1 MSLGGFIMEKEE
13 WFEYFEA
20 VNGRKPTLEE
30 FSKTK
35 ASGFFEKKKASE
47 KEENL
52 TSPQQETPLS
62 PKQVRENW
70 VKNFELSH
78 GRQPSFE
85 EFFEGIEALKQP
97 APVSAA
103 NPLHQTVN
111 TQPFNTGVN
120 QTNLGFGHQINQS
133 IANSQSQS
141 DVNSNPQM
149 NPFSNGPISPL
160 QDAPQWSG
168 TSQSNPYFTRSSSPY
183 SQTNYTNTGQTAP
196 LNSYAMTDSFW
207 SNITTKHKSLLALML
222 IANLFFVF
230 YGLKPAEGTNANG
243 YIYESGSVFLPTKYS
258 TDYYGS
264 NSLDMNREFYK
275 QINKNVANERY
286 KNLLPMGISVFVMG
300 VAAFVLHEDQD
311 FQNRVYVT
319 YLKKGEK

>member
-1 MSLGGFIMEKEE
+1 M
-13 WFEYFEA
+13 
-20 VNGRKPTLEE
+20 
-30 FSKTK
+30 
-35 ASGFFEKKKASE
+35 KKKKESE

-70 VKNFELSH
+70 VKNFELNH
-78 GRQPSFE
+78 GRKPSFE
-85 EFFEGIEALKQP
+85 EFFEGVEALKQP
-97 APVSAA
+97 ATESATNPV
-103 NPLHQTVN
+103 HQTVS
-111 TQPFNTGVN
+111 TQPINTGLN
-120 QTNLGFGHQINQS
+120 QTNFGFSNQVDQS
-133 IANSQSQS
+133 ITNNQSQS
-141 DVNSNPQM
+141 DVNSIPQT
-149 NPFSNGPISPL
+149 NPFSSGPISPS
-160 QDAPQWSG
+160 QDTPQWSG
-168 TSQSNPYFTRSSSPY
+168 TSQSNPY

-196 LNSYAMTDSFW
+196 LNTYAMTDSFW

-264 NSLDMNREFYK
+264 SSFDTTREFYK

>member
-1 MSLGGFIMEKEE
+1 MEKQE

-30 FSKTK
+30 FSKAK

-47 KEENL
+47 KEEKP
-52 TSPQQETPLS
+52 THPQQETPLS

-70 VKNFELSH
+70 VKDFELNH
-78 GRQPSFE
+78 GRKPSFE
-85 EFFEGIEALKQP
+85 EFFEGVEALKQP
-97 APVSAA
+97 APQPATNPAHQIVS
-103 NPLHQTVN
+103 
-111 TQPFNTGVN
+111 TQPINTDLN
-120 QTNLGFGHQINQS
+120 QQNFGFGPQVNQS
-133 IANSQSQS
+133 IANNQSQS

-149 NPFSNGPISPL
+149 NPFSSGPISPS
-160 QDAPQWSG
+160 QDTPQWSG
-168 TSQSNPYFTRSSSPY
+168 TSQSNPYFTKPSSPY

-196 LNSYAMTDSFW
+196 LNTYAMTDSFW
-207 SNITTKHKSLLALML
+207 SNITTKHKSLLDLML

-243 YIYESGSVFLPTKYS
+243 YIYESGSVFLPKKYS

-264 NSLDMNREFYK
+264 SSLNMAREFYK
-275 QINKNVANERY
+275 HINKNVANERY
-286 KNLLPMGISVFVMG
+286 KNLLPMGISVLVMG

-311 FQNRVYVT
+311 FQTRVYVT

>member
-1 MSLGGFIMEKEE
+1 MEKQE

-30 FSKTK
+30 FSKAK
-35 ASGFFEKKKASE
+35 ASGFFEKKKESE
-47 KEENL
+47 KEEKP
-52 TSPQQETPLS
+52 THPQQEMPQS

-70 VKNFELSH
+70 VKNFELNH
-78 GRQPSFE
+78 GRKPSFE
-85 EFFEGIEALKQP
+85 EFFEGVEALKQQ
-97 APVSAA
+97 ATIPV
-103 NPLHQTVN
+103 HQTVS
-111 TQPFNTGVN
+111 TQPINTGLN
-120 QTNLGFGHQINQS
+120 QPNSSFGPQVNQS
-133 IANSQSQS
+133 IANNQSQS

-149 NPFSNGPISPL
+149 NPFSSGPISPS
-160 QDAPQWSG
+160 QDTPQWSG
-168 TSQSNPYFTRSSSPY
+168 ASQSNPY

-196 LNSYAMTDSFW
+196 LNTYAMTDSFW
-207 SNITTKHKSLLALML
+207 SNIITKHKSLLALML

-264 NSLDMNREFYK
+264 SSLDTTREFYK

>member
-1 MSLGGFIMEKEE
+1 MEKQE

-30 FSKTK
+30 FSKAK
-35 ASGFFEKKKASE
+35 ASGFFEKKKESE
-47 KEENL
+47 KEEKP
-52 TSPQQETPLS
+52 THPQQETPLS

-70 VKNFELSH
+70 VKNFELNH
-78 GRQPSFE
+78 GRKPSFE
-85 EFFEGIEALKQP
+85 EFFEGVEALKQP
-97 APVSAA
+97 APEPTT
-103 NPLHQTVN
+103 NPVHQTVS
-111 TQPFNTGVN
+111 TQPFNTGLN
-120 QTNLGFGHQINQS
+120 QQNFGFGHQVDQS
-133 IANSQSQS
+133 IANNQSQS
-141 DVNSNPQM
+141 DVNSNPQTH
-149 NPFSNGPISPL
+149 PFSSGPITSS
-160 QDAPQWSG
+160 QDTPQWSG
-168 TSQSNPYFTRSSSPY
+168 TSQSNPY

-196 LNSYAMTDSFW
+196 LNTYAMTDSFW

-264 NSLDMNREFYK
+264 SSLDTTREFYK

-286 KNLLPMGISVFVMG
+286 KNLLPMGIFVFVMG

>member
-1 MSLGGFIMEKEE
+1 MEKQE

-20 VNGRKPTLEE
+20 VNGRKPTLKE
-30 FSKTK
+30 FSKAK
-35 ASGFFEKKKASE
+35 ASGFFEKEKVTE
-47 KEENL
+47 KEENI

-70 VKNFELSH
+70 VKNFELNH
-78 GRQPSFE
+78 GRKPSFE
-85 EFFEGIEALKQP
+85 EFFEGVEALKQP
-97 APVSAA
+97 APQPTT
-103 NPLHQTVN
+103 NPVGQTVN
-111 TQPFNTGVN
+111 TQPFNAGLN
-120 QTNLGFGHQINQS
+120 QPNSSFGPQVDQS
-133 IANSQSQS
+133 IANNQSQS
-141 DVNSNPQM
+141 DVNSNPQTY
-149 NPFSNGPISPL
+149 PFSSGPISPS
-160 QDAPQWSG
+160 QDTPQWSG
-168 TSQSNPYFTRSSSPY
+168 TSQSNPYFTRPSSPY

-196 LNSYAMTDSFW
+196 LNTYAMTDSFW

-230 YGLKPAEGTNANG
+230 FGLKPAEGTNANG

-264 NSLDMNREFYK
+264 SNFDTTREFYK
-275 QINKNVANERY
+275 QINKSVAHERY

-311 FQNRVYVT
+311 FQTRVYVT

>member
-1 MSLGGFIMEKEE
+1 MEKQE
-13 WFEYFEA
+13 WFVYFEA

-30 FSKTK
+30 FSKAK
-35 ASGFFEKKKASE
+35 ALGFFEKKKASE
-47 KEENL
+47 KEENI
-52 TSPQQETPLS
+52 THPQQETPLS

-70 VKNFELSH
+70 VKNFELNH
-78 GRQPSFE
+78 GRKPSFE
-85 EFFEGIEALKQP
+85 EFFEGVEALKQP
-97 APVSAA
+97 APEPTT
-103 NPLHQTVN
+103 NPVHQTVS
-111 TQPFNTGVN
+111 TQPINTGLN
-120 QTNLGFGHQINQS
+120 QQNFGFGYQVDQS
-133 IANSQSQS
+133 ITNNQSQS
-141 DVNSNPQM
+141 DINSNPQTH
-149 NPFSNGPISPL
+149 PFSSGPISPS
-160 QDAPQWSG
+160 QDTPQWSG
-168 TSQSNPYFTRSSSPY
+168 TSQSNPY

-196 LNSYAMTDSFW
+196 LNTYAMTDSFW

-264 NSLDMNREFYK
+264 SSFDTTREFYK

>member
-1 MSLGGFIMEKEE
+1 MEKQE

-30 FSKTK
+30 FSKAK
-35 ASGFFEKKKASE
+35 ASGFFEKKKATE
-47 KEENL
+47 KEKNI

-70 VKNFELSH
+70 VKNFELNH
-78 GRQPSFE
+78 GRKPSFE
-85 EFFEGIEALKQP
+85 EFFEGIEALKRQAPQP
-97 APVSAA
+97 TTNPV
-103 NPLHQTVN
+103 HQTVS
-111 TQPFNTGVN
+111 TQPINTGLN
-120 QTNLGFGHQINQS
+120 QQNFGFGHHVNQS
-133 IANSQSQS
+133 NANNQSQS

-149 NPFSNGPISPL
+149 NSFSSGPIYSS
-160 QDAPQWSG
+160 QDTSQWSG
-168 TSQSNPYFTRSSSPY
+168 TNQTNPYSTKPSSPY
-183 SQTNYTNTGQTAP
+183 SQPNYTNTGQTVP
-196 LNSYAMTDSFW
+196 LNTYAMTDSFW
-207 SNITTKHKSLLALML
+207 SNITAKHKSLLALMV

-243 YIYESGSVFLPTKYS
+243 YIYESGSVFLPKKYS

-264 NSLDMNREFYK
+264 SSLDMAREFYK

-286 KNLLPMGISVFVMG
+286 KNLLPMGISVLVMG

-311 FQNRVYVT
+311 FQTRVYVT

>member
-1 MSLGGFIMEKEE
+1 MEKQE

-30 FSKTK
+30 FSKAK
-35 ASGFFEKKKASE
+35 ASGFFEKKKESE
-47 KEENL
+47 KEEKP
-52 TSPQQETPLS
+52 THPQQETPLS

-70 VKNFELSH
+70 VKNFELNH
-78 GRQPSFE
+78 GRKPSFE
-85 EFFEGIEALKQP
+85 EFFEGVEALKQQ
-97 APVSAA
+97 ATIPV
-103 NPLHQTVN
+103 HQTVS
-111 TQPFNTGVN
+111 TQPINTGLN
-120 QTNLGFGHQINQS
+120 QTNFGFSNQVDQS
-133 IANSQSQS
+133 ITNNQSQS
-141 DVNSNPQM
+141 DVNSNPQT
-149 NPFSNGPISPL
+149 NPFSSGPISPS
-160 QDAPQWSG
+160 QDTPQWSG
-168 TSQSNPYFTRSSSPY
+168 TSQSNPY
-183 SQTNYTNTGQTAP
+183 SQTNYTNAGQTAP
-196 LNSYAMTDSFW
+196 LNTYAMTDSFW

-264 NSLDMNREFYK
+264 SSFDTTREFYK

>member
-1 MSLGGFIMEKEE
+1 MEKQE

-20 VNGRKPTLEE
+20 GNGRKPTLEE
-30 FSKTK
+30 FSKAK

-47 KEENL
+47 KEENI
-52 TSPQQETPLS
+52 TSPQKETPLS

-70 VKNFELSH
+70 VKDFELNH
-78 GRQPSFE
+78 GRKPSFE
-85 EFFEGIEALKQP
+85 EFFEGVEALKHPAPQP
-97 APVSAA
+97 ATNPVG
-103 NPLHQTVN
+103 QTVN
-111 TQPFNTGVN
+111 TQPFNAGLN
-120 QTNLGFGHQINQS
+120 QPNSSFGPQVNQS
-133 IANSQSQS
+133 IANNQSQS
-141 DVNSNPQM
+141 DVNSNPQT
-149 NPFSNGPISPL
+149 NPFSSGPISPS
-160 QDAPQWSG
+160 QDTPQWSG
-168 TSQSNPYFTRSSSPY
+168 TSQSNPYFTRPSSPY
-183 SQTNYTNTGQTAP
+183 SQTNYTNTGLTAP
-196 LNSYAMTDSFW
+196 LNTYAMTDSFW

-230 YGLKPAEGTNANG
+230 FGLKPAEGTNANG

-264 NSLDMNREFYK
+264 SNFDTTREFYK
-275 QINKNVANERY
+275 QINKSVAHERY

-311 FQNRVYVT
+311 FQTRVYVT

>member
-1 MSLGGFIMEKEE
+1 MEKQE

-30 FSKTK
+30 FSKAK
-35 ASGFFEKKKASE
+35 ASGFFEKKKATE
-47 KEENL
+47 KENNI

-70 VKNFELSH
+70 VKNFELNH
-78 GRQPSFE
+78 GRKPSFE
-85 EFFEGIEALKQP
+85 EFFEGIEALKRQ
-97 APVSAA
+97 APQSAP
-103 NPLHQTVN
+103 NPVGQTMN
-111 TQPFNTGVN
+111 TQPFNAG
-120 QTNLGFGHQINQS
+120 LNQS
-133 IANSQSQS
+133 IANNQSQS

-149 NPFSNGPISPL
+149 NPFSSGPISPS
-160 QDAPQWSG
+160 QDTPQWSG
-168 TSQSNPYFTRSSSPY
+168 TSQSNPYFTKPSSPY

-196 LNSYAMTDSFW
+196 LNTYAMTDSFW

-230 YGLKPAEGTNANG
+230 FGLKPAEGTNANG

-264 NSLDMNREFYK
+264 SSLNMAREFYK

-286 KNLLPMGISVFVMG
+286 KNLLPMGISVLVMG

-311 FQNRVYVT
+311 FQTRVYVT

>member
-1 MSLGGFIMEKEE
+1 MEKQE

-20 VNGRKPTLEE
+20 VNGREPTLEE
-30 FSKTK
+30 FSKAK

-47 KEENL
+47 KEEKP
-52 TSPQQETPLS
+52 THPQQETPLS

-70 VKNFELSH
+70 VKDFELNH
-78 GRQPSFE
+78 GRKPSFE
-85 EFFEGIEALKQP
+85 EFFEGVEALKQP
-97 APVSAA
+97 APQPATNPAHQIVS
-103 NPLHQTVN
+103 
-111 TQPFNTGVN
+111 TQPINTDLN
-120 QTNLGFGHQINQS
+120 QQNFGFGPQVNQS
-133 IANSQSQS
+133 IANNQSQS

-149 NPFSNGPISPL
+149 NPFSSGPISPS
-160 QDAPQWSG
+160 QDTPQWSG
-168 TSQSNPYFTRSSSPY
+168 TSQSNPYFTKPSSPY

-196 LNSYAMTDSFW
+196 LNTYAMTDSFW

-243 YIYESGSVFLPTKYS
+243 YIYESGSVFLPKKYS

-264 NSLDMNREFYK
+264 SSLNMAREFYK

-286 KNLLPMGISVFVMG
+286 KNLLPMGISVLVMG

-311 FQNRVYVT
+311 FQTRVYVT

>member
-1 MSLGGFIMEKEE
+1 M
-13 WFEYFEA
+13 
-20 VNGRKPTLEE
+20 
-30 FSKTK
+30 
-35 ASGFFEKKKASE
+35 
-47 KEENL
+47 
-52 TSPQQETPLS
+52 
-62 PKQVRENW
+62 
-70 VKNFELSH
+70 KNFELSH

-85 EFFEGIEALKQP
+85 EFFEGVEALKQP
-97 APVSAA
+97 APESAA

-111 TQPFNTGVN
+111 TQPFSTGVN

-133 IANSQSQS
+133 IANNPSQS

-196 LNSYAMTDSFW
+196 LNTYAMTDSFW

-264 NSLDMNREFYK
+264 SSLAMTREFYK

>member
-1 MSLGGFIMEKEE
+1 MEKQE

-30 FSKTK
+30 FSKAK
-35 ASGFFEKKKASE
+35 ASGFFEKEKVTE
-47 KEENL
+47 KEENI
-52 TSPQQETPLS
+52 THPQQETPLS

-70 VKNFELSH
+70 VKNFELNH
-78 GRQPSFE
+78 GRKPSFE
-85 EFFEGIEALKQP
+85 EFFEGVEALKQP
-97 APVSAA
+97 APQQVT
-103 NPLHQTVN
+103 NPVHQTVS
-111 TQPFNTGVN
+111 TQPINTGLN
-120 QTNLGFGHQINQS
+120 QTNFGFGHQVDQS
-133 IANSQSQS
+133 ITNNQSQS
-141 DVNSNPQM
+141 DVNSIPQTH
-149 NPFSNGPISPL
+149 PFSSGPISPS
-160 QDAPQWSG
+160 QDTTQWSG
-168 TSQSNPYFTRSSSPY
+168 TSQSNPY
-183 SQTNYTNTGQTAP
+183 SQTNYTNTGQTAL
-196 LNSYAMTDSFW
+196 LNTYAMTDSFW

-264 NSLDMNREFYK
+264 SSFDTTREFYK

>member
-1 MSLGGFIMEKEE
+1 MEKQE

-30 FSKTK
+30 FSKAK

-47 KEENL
+47 KEENI

-70 VKNFELSH
+70 VKDFELNH
-78 GRQPSFE
+78 GRKPSFE
-85 EFFEGIEALKQP
+85 EFFEGVEALKQP
-97 APVSAA
+97 APQPATNPAHQIVS
-103 NPLHQTVN
+103 
-111 TQPFNTGVN
+111 TQPINTDLN
-120 QTNLGFGHQINQS
+120 QQNFGFGHQVNQS
-133 IANSQSQS
+133 NANNQSQS

-149 NPFSNGPISPL
+149 NSFSSGSIYSS
-160 QDAPQWSG
+160 QDTSQWSG
-168 TSQSNPYFTRSSSPY
+168 TNQTNPYSTKPSSPY

-196 LNSYAMTDSFW
+196 LNTYAMTDSFW

-230 YGLKPAEGTNANG
+230 FGLKPAEGTNANG

-264 NSLDMNREFYK
+264 SSLDMTREFYK

-311 FQNRVYVT
+311 FQTRVYVT

>member
-1 MSLGGFIMEKEE
+1 MEKQE
-13 WFEYFEA
+13 WFDYFEA

-30 FSKTK
+30 FSKAK
-35 ASGFFEKKKASE
+35 ASGFFEKKKATE
-47 KEENL
+47 KEENI

-70 VKNFELSH
+70 VKNFELNH
-78 GRQPSFE
+78 GRKPSFE
-85 EFFEGIEALKQP
+85 EFFEGIEALKRQAPQP
-97 APVSAA
+97 TTNPV
-103 NPLHQTVN
+103 HQTVS
-111 TQPFNTGVN
+111 TQPINIGLN
-120 QTNLGFGHQINQS
+120 QPNSSFGPQVNQS
-133 IANSQSQS
+133 IANNQSQS

-149 NPFSNGPISPL
+149 NPFSSGPISPS
-160 QDAPQWSG
+160 QDTPQWSG
-168 TSQSNPYFTRSSSPY
+168 TSQSNPYFTRPSSPY
-183 SQTNYTNTGQTAP
+183 SQTNYTNTGQIAP
-196 LNSYAMTDSFW
+196 LNTNAMTDSFW
-207 SNITTKHKSLLALML
+207 SNITTKHKSLLALMV

-264 NSLDMNREFYK
+264 SSFDTTREFYK

>member
-1 MSLGGFIMEKEE
+1 MEKQE
-13 WFEYFEA
+13 WFVYFEA

-30 FSKTK
+30 FSKAK
-35 ASGFFEKKKASE
+35 ASGFFEKKKESE
-47 KEENL
+47 KEEKP
-52 TSPQQETPLS
+52 THPQQETPLS

-70 VKNFELSH
+70 VKNFELNH
-78 GRQPSFE
+78 GRKPSFE
-85 EFFEGIEALKQP
+85 EFFEGVEALKQS
-97 APVSAA
+97 ATNPV
-103 NPLHQTVN
+103 HQTVS
-111 TQPFNTGVN
+111 TQPINTGLN
-120 QTNLGFGHQINQS
+120 QTNFGFSNQVDQS
-133 IANSQSQS
+133 ITNNQSQS
-141 DVNSNPQM
+141 DVNSIPQT
-149 NPFSNGPISPL
+149 NPFSSGPISPS
-160 QDAPQWSG
+160 QDTTQWSG
-168 TSQSNPYFTRSSSPY
+168 TSQSNPY
-183 SQTNYTNTGQTAP
+183 SQTNYTNTGQTAL
-196 LNSYAMTDSFW
+196 LNTYEMTDSFW

-264 NSLDMNREFYK
+264 SSFDTTREFYK
-275 QINKNVANERY
+275 QINKNVAHERY

>member
-1 MSLGGFIMEKEE
+1 MEKQE

-30 FSKTK
+30 FSKAK

-47 KEENL
+47 KEENI

-70 VKNFELSH
+70 VKNFELNH
-78 GRQPSFE
+78 GRKPSFE
-85 EFFEGIEALKQP
+85 EFFEGVEALKQP
-97 APVSAA
+97 APQPAT
-103 NPLHQTVN
+103 NPAHQTVSNQPIN
-111 TQPFNTGVN
+111 TDLN
-120 QTNLGFGHQINQS
+120 QQNFGFGHQVDQS
-133 IANSQSQS
+133 IANNQSQS

-149 NPFSNGPISPL
+149 NPFSSGPIYSS
-160 QDAPQWSG
+160 QDTSQWSV
-168 TSQSNPYFTRSSSPY
+168 TNQTNPYSTTTSSPY

-196 LNSYAMTDSFW
+196 LNTNAMTDSFW

-264 NSLDMNREFYK
+264 SSLDTTREFYK
-275 QINKNVANERY
+275 QINKSVAHERH

-311 FQNRVYVT
+311 FQTRVYVT

>member
-1 MSLGGFIMEKEE
+1 MEKQE

-30 FSKTK
+30 FSKAK
-35 ASGFFEKKKASE
+35 ASGFFEKKKATE
-47 KEENL
+47 KENNI

-70 VKNFELSH
+70 VKNFELNH
-78 GRQPSFE
+78 GRKPSFE
-85 EFFEGIEALKQP
+85 EFFEGIEALKRQ
-97 APVSAA
+97 APQSAP
-103 NPLHQTVN
+103 NPVGQTMN
-111 TQPFNTGVN
+111 TQPFNAG
-120 QTNLGFGHQINQS
+120 LNQS
-133 IANSQSQS
+133 IANNQSQS

-149 NPFSNGPISPL
+149 NSFSNGPIYSS
-160 QDAPQWSG
+160 QDTPQWSG
-168 TSQSNPYFTRSSSPY
+168 TSQSNPYFTKPSSPY

-196 LNSYAMTDSFW
+196 LNTYAMTDSFW

-230 YGLKPAEGTNANG
+230 FGLKPAEGTNANG

-264 NSLDMNREFYK
+264 SSLNMAREFYK

-286 KNLLPMGISVFVMG
+286 KNLLPMGSSVLVMG

-311 FQNRVYVT
+311 FQTRVYVT

>member
-1 MSLGGFIMEKEE
+1 MEKQE

-30 FSKTK
+30 FSKAK

-47 KEENL
+47 KEENI

-70 VKNFELSH
+70 VKDFELNH
-78 GRQPSFE
+78 GRKPSFE
-85 EFFEGIEALKQP
+85 EFFKGVEALKQP
-97 APVSAA
+97 APQPAT
-103 NPLHQTVN
+103 NPAHQTVS
-111 TQPFNTGVN
+111 TQPINTGLN
-120 QTNLGFGHQINQS
+120 QQNFGFGHQVNQS
-133 IANSQSQS
+133 NAINQSQS

-149 NPFSNGPISPL
+149 NPFSSGPISPS
-160 QDAPQWSG
+160 QDTPQWSR
-168 TSQSNPYFTRSSSPY
+168 TSQSNPYFSRPSSPY

-196 LNSYAMTDSFW
+196 LNTYAMTDSFW

-243 YIYESGSVFLPTKYS
+243 YIYESGSVFLPKKYS

-264 NSLDMNREFYK
+264 SSLNMAREFYK
-275 QINKNVANERY
+275 QINKNVAHERY
-286 KNLLPMGISVFVMG
+286 KNLLPMGISVLVMG

-311 FQNRVYVT
+311 FQTRVYVT

>member
-1 MSLGGFIMEKEE
+1 MEKQE

-30 FSKTK
+30 FSKAK
-35 ASGFFEKKKASE
+35 ASGFFEKKKESE
-47 KEENL
+47 KEEKP
-52 TSPQQETPLS
+52 THPQQETPLS

-70 VKNFELSH
+70 VKNFELNH
-78 GRQPSFE
+78 GRKPSFE
-85 EFFEGIEALKQP
+85 EFFEGVEALKQQ
-97 APVSAA
+97 ATIPV
-103 NPLHQTVN
+103 HQTVS
-111 TQPFNTGVN
+111 TQPINTGLN
-120 QTNLGFGHQINQS
+120 QQNFGFGHQVDQS
-133 IANSQSQS
+133 IANNQSQS
-141 DVNSNPQM
+141 DVNSNPQTH
-149 NPFSNGPISPL
+149 PFSSGPISPS
-160 QDAPQWSG
+160 QDTPQWSG
-168 TSQSNPYFTRSSSPY
+168 TSQSNPY
-183 SQTNYTNTGQTAP
+183 SQTNYTNAGQTAP
-196 LNSYAMTDSFW
+196 LNTYAMTDSFW

-264 NSLDMNREFYK
+264 SSFDTTREFYK

>member
-1 MSLGGFIMEKEE
+1 MEKQE

-30 FSKTK
+30 FSKAK
-35 ASGFFEKKKASE
+35 ASGLFEKKKATE
-47 KEENL
+47 KEENI
-52 TSPQQETPLS
+52 THPQQETPLS

-70 VKNFELSH
+70 VKDFELNH
-78 GRQPSFE
+78 GRKPSFE
-85 EFFEGIEALKQP
+85 EFFEGVEALKQP
-97 APVSAA
+97 APEPTT
-103 NPLHQTVN
+103 NPVHQTVS
-111 TQPFNTGVN
+111 TQPINTGLN
-120 QTNLGFGHQINQS
+120 QQNFGFGHQVNQS
-133 IANSQSQS
+133 IANNQSQS
-141 DVNSNPQM
+141 DVNLNPQT
-149 NPFSNGPISPL
+149 NPFSSGPIYSS
-160 QDAPQWSG
+160 QDTSQWSG
-168 TSQSNPYFTRSSSPY
+168 TNQTNPYSTKPSSPY
-183 SQTNYTNTGQTAP
+183 SQTNYTNTGQTSP
-196 LNSYAMTDSFW
+196 LNTYAMTDSFW

-243 YIYESGSVFLPTKYS
+243 YIYESGSVFLPKKYS

-264 NSLDMNREFYK
+264 SSLDMAREFYK

-286 KNLLPMGISVFVMG
+286 KNLLPMGISVLVMG

-311 FQNRVYVT
+311 FQTRVYVT

>member
-1 MSLGGFIMEKEE
+1 MEKQE

-30 FSKTK
+30 FSKAK
-35 ASGFFEKKKASE
+35 ASGFFEKEKVTE
-47 KEENL
+47 KEENI
-52 TSPQQETPLS
+52 TSPQQEMPQS

-70 VKNFELSH
+70 VKNFELNH
-78 GRQPSFE
+78 GRKPSFE
-85 EFFEGIEALKQP
+85 EFFEGVEALKQP
-97 APVSAA
+97 APEPAT
-103 NPLHQTVN
+103 NPVHQTVS
-111 TQPFNTGVN
+111 TQPINTGLN
-120 QTNLGFGHQINQS
+120 QQNFGFGHQVDQS
-133 IANSQSQS
+133 ITNNQSQS
-141 DVNSNPQM
+141 DVNSIPQT
-149 NPFSNGPISPL
+149 NPFSSGPISPS
-160 QDAPQWSG
+160 QDTPQWSG
-168 TSQSNPYFTRSSSPY
+168 TSQSNPY

-196 LNSYAMTDSFW
+196 LNTYAMTDSFW

-264 NSLDMNREFYK
+264 SSLDTTREFYK

>member
-1 MSLGGFIMEKEE
+1 MEKQE
-13 WFEYFEA
+13 WFVYFEA

-30 FSKTK
+30 FSKAK
-35 ASGFFEKKKASE
+35 ASGFFEKKKESE
-47 KEENL
+47 KEEKP
-52 TSPQQETPLS
+52 THPQQETPLS

-70 VKNFELSH
+70 VKNFELNH
-78 GRQPSFE
+78 GRKPSFE
-85 EFFEGIEALKQP
+85 EFFEGVEALKQP
-97 APVSAA
+97 ATNPV
-103 NPLHQTVN
+103 HQTVS
-111 TQPFNTGVN
+111 TQPINTGLN
-120 QTNLGFGHQINQS
+120 QTNFGFSNQVDQS
-133 IANSQSQS
+133 ITNNQSQS
-141 DVNSNPQM
+141 DVNSIPQT
-149 NPFSNGPISPL
+149 NPFSSGPISPS
-160 QDAPQWSG
+160 QDTTQWSG
-168 TSQSNPYFTRSSSPY
+168 TSQSNPY
-183 SQTNYTNTGQTAP
+183 SQTNYTNTGQTAL
-196 LNSYAMTDSFW
+196 LNTYEMTDSFW

-264 NSLDMNREFYK
+264 SSFDTTREFYK
-275 QINKNVANERY
+275 QINKNVAHERY

>member
-1 MSLGGFIMEKEE
+1 MEKQE

-30 FSKTK
+30 FSKAK
-35 ASGFFEKKKASE
+35 ASGFFEKKKATE
-47 KEENL
+47 KEKNI

-70 VKNFELSH
+70 VKNFELNH
-78 GRQPSFE
+78 GRKPSFE
-85 EFFEGIEALKQP
+85 EFFEGVEALKQP
-97 APVSAA
+97 APQPTT
-103 NPLHQTVN
+103 NPVGQTVN
-111 TQPFNTGVN
+111 TQPFNAGLN
-120 QTNLGFGHQINQS
+120 QPNSSFGPQVNQS
-133 IANSQSQS
+133 IANNQSQS
-141 DVNSNPQM
+141 DVNSNPQR
-149 NPFSNGPISPL
+149 NPFSSGPISPS
-160 QDAPQWSG
+160 QDTPQWSG
-168 TSQSNPYFTRSSSPY
+168 TNQTNPYSTKPSSPY
-183 SQTNYTNTGQTAP
+183 SQTNYINTGQTAP
-196 LNSYAMTDSFW
+196 LNTYAMTDSFW

-230 YGLKPAEGTNANG
+230 FGLKPAEGTNANG

-264 NSLDMNREFYK
+264 SNFDTTREFYK
-275 QINKNVANERY
+275 QINKSVANERY

-311 FQNRVYVT
+311 FQTRVYVT

>member
-1 MSLGGFIMEKEE
+1 M
-13 WFEYFEA
+13 
-20 VNGRKPTLEE
+20 
-30 FSKTK
+30 
-35 ASGFFEKKKASE
+35 
-47 KEENL
+47 
-52 TSPQQETPLS
+52 PLS

-70 VKNFELSH
+70 VKNFELNH
-78 GRQPSFE
+78 GRKPSFE
-85 EFFEGIEALKQP
+85 EFFEGVEALKQP
-97 APVSAA
+97 APEPTT
-103 NPLHQTVN
+103 NPVHQTVS
-111 TQPFNTGVN
+111 TQPFNAGLN
-120 QTNLGFGHQINQS
+120 QQNFGFGHQVDQS
-133 IANSQSQS
+133 IANNQSQS

-149 NPFSNGPISPL
+149 NPFSSGPISPS
-160 QDAPQWSG
+160 QDTPQWSG
-168 TSQSNPYFTRSSSPY
+168 TSQSNPYFTKPSSPY

-196 LNSYAMTDSFW
+196 LNTYAMTDSFW

-230 YGLKPAEGTNANG
+230 FGLKPAEGTNANG

-264 NSLDMNREFYK
+264 SNFDTTREFYK
-275 QINKNVANERY
+275 QINKSVAHERY

-311 FQNRVYVT
+311 FQTRVYVT

>member
-1 MSLGGFIMEKEE
+1 MEKQE

-30 FSKTK
+30 FSKAK
-35 ASGFFEKKKASE
+35 ASGFFEKKKESE
-47 KEENL
+47 KEEKP
-52 TSPQQETPLS
+52 THPQQETPLS

-70 VKNFELSH
+70 VKNFELNH
-78 GRQPSFE
+78 GRKPSFE
-85 EFFEGIEALKQP
+85 EFFEGVEALKQP
-97 APVSAA
+97 APEPTT
-103 NPLHQTVN
+103 NPVHQTVS
-111 TQPFNTGVN
+111 TQPFNTGLN
-120 QTNLGFGHQINQS
+120 QQNFGFGHQVDQS
-133 IANSQSQS
+133 IANNQSQS
-141 DVNSNPQM
+141 DVNSNPQTH
-149 NPFSNGPISPL
+149 PFSSGPISSS
-160 QDAPQWSG
+160 QDTPQWSG
-168 TSQSNPYFTRSSSPY
+168 TSQSNPY

-196 LNSYAMTDSFW
+196 LNTYAMTDSFW

-264 NSLDMNREFYK
+264 SSLDTTREFYK

-286 KNLLPMGISVFVMG
+286 KNLLPMGIFVFVMG

>member
-1 MSLGGFIMEKEE
+1 MEKQE

-30 FSKTK
+30 FSKAK

-47 KEENL
+47 KEENI

-70 VKNFELSH
+70 VKDFELNH
-78 GRQPSFE
+78 GRKPSFE
-85 EFFEGIEALKQP
+85 EFFEGIEALKQS
-97 APVSAA
+97 APQSAP
-103 NPLHQTVN
+103 NPVGQTMN
-111 TQPFNTGVN
+111 TQPFNAG
-120 QTNLGFGHQINQS
+120 LNQS
-133 IANSQSQS
+133 IANNQSQS

-149 NPFSNGPISPL
+149 NSFSNGPIYSS
-160 QDAPQWSG
+160 QDTPQWSG
-168 TSQSNPYFTRSSSPY
+168 TSQSNPYFTKPSSPY

-196 LNSYAMTDSFW
+196 LNTYAMTDSFW

-230 YGLKPAEGTNANG
+230 FGLKPAEGTNANG
-243 YIYESGSVFLPTKYS
+243 YIYESGSVFLPKKYS

-264 NSLDMNREFYK
+264 SSLDMAREFYK

-286 KNLLPMGISVFVMG
+286 KNLLPMGISVLVMG

-311 FQNRVYVT
+311 FQTRVYVT

>member
-1 MSLGGFIMEKEE
+1 MEKEE

-168 TSQSNPYFTRSSSPY
+168 TSQSNPY

-196 LNSYAMTDSFW
+196 LNTYAMTDSFW

-319 YLKKGEK
+319 YLKKGEQ

>member
-1 MSLGGFIMEKEE
+1 MEKQE
-13 WFEYFEA
+13 WFVYFEA

-30 FSKTK
+30 FSKAK
-35 ASGFFEKKKASE
+35 ASGFFEKKKESE
-47 KEENL
+47 KEEKP
-52 TSPQQETPLS
+52 THPQQETPLS

-70 VKNFELSH
+70 VKNFELNH
-78 GRQPSFE
+78 GRKPSFE
-85 EFFEGIEALKQP
+85 EFFEGVEALKQQ
-97 APVSAA
+97 ATIPV
-103 NPLHQTVN
+103 HQTVS
-111 TQPFNTGVN
+111 TQPINTGLN
-120 QTNLGFGHQINQS
+120 QQNFGFGHQVDQS
-133 IANSQSQS
+133 IANNQSQS
-141 DVNSNPQM
+141 DVNSNPQR
-149 NPFSNGPISPL
+149 NPFSSGPISPS
-160 QDAPQWSG
+160 QDTPQWSG
-168 TSQSNPYFTRSSSPY
+168 TSQSNPY

-196 LNSYAMTDSFW
+196 LNTYAMTDSFW

-264 NSLDMNREFYK
+264 SSLDTTREFYK